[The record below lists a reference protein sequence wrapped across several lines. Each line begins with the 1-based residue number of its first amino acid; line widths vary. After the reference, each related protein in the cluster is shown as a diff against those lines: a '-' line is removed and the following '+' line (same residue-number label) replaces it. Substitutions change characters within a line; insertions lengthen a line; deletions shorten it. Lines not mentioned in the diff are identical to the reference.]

1 MDISII
7 NSKVALAADHL
18 KKDVIRKEAAN
29 AQPDDIRT
37 QSDFVEIERENVIAS
52 GILPETLKE
61 AAEAIRDIKNQIL
74 SNPAEAFNV
83 QANLN
88 TPNIVNL
95 L

>member
-1 MDISII
+1 MEVGSV
-7 NSKVALAADHL
+7 NRVAVAAEQLKSDVL
-18 KKDVIRKEAAN
+18 KKEPQN
-29 AQPDDIRT
+29 RT
-37 QSDFVEIERENVIAS
+37 EEITTKSDFVEIERENVIAS

-61 AAEAIRDIKNQIL
+61 AAEAIREIKLQIL
-74 SNPAEAFNV
+74 ENPTEAFNV